1 MQMTKSL
8 GHKPELLRLRALDAT
23 YDDAL
28 EGKLVIAPVDLNE
41 PGKKI
46 LDSGTADGKQFSV
59 VLLFLQL
66 RLTEEQGTWLRGVR
80 SKQSVEHNYYGSDVE
95 GELFPED
102 TEGIEY
108 FAHSFKEPWP
118 EKYLGIFDLVHIR
131 GSLAGSAPEGP
142 APVIKNLTTLLKSG
156 GWVQLM
162 EMNGFS
168 APKNGPAMTDFA
180 KMASEMFTG
189 IGVGDFAN
197 NNKSMLE
204 EAGLKN
210 VQEKRVI
217 VKLGKKAKPEFQ
229 EMSIH
234 GVTGPLVPL
243 TSVARTVPSS
253 FTDEQ
258 LDALPT
264 RVKKELE
271 AEGGQVE
278 MVIAF
283 GQKA

>member
-1 MQMTKSL
+1 MDNFMEMTKNL

-28 EGKLVIAPVDLNE
+28 EGKLVVAPIDMNE

-46 LDSGTADGKQFSV
+46 LDSGTADG
-59 VLLFLQL
+59 
-66 RLTEEQGTWLRGVR
+66 TWLRSVR
-80 SKQSVEHNYYGSDVE
+80 SKQSAQHDYYGSDVE

-102 TEGIEY
+102 TDGITY
-108 FAHSFKEPWP
+108 FAHSFKDPWP
-118 EKYLGIFDLVHIR
+118 QQYLGIFDFVHIR

-142 APVIKNLTTLLKSG
+142 APVIKNLTTLLKPG

-168 APKNGPAMTDFA
+168 PPPNGPAMTDFA

-217 VKLGKKAKPEFQ
+217 VNLGKKAKPEFQ
-229 EMSIH
+229 EKSLH
-234 GVTGPLVPL
+234 GVTGPIVPL
-243 TSVARTVPSS
+243 TSVAKTVPSS
-253 FTDEQ
+253 FTSEQ
-258 LDALPT
+258 LDALPA
-264 RVKKELE
+264 RVKEELE
-271 AEGGQVE
+271 SEGGQVE
-278 MVIAF
+278 MIIAF
-283 GQKA
+283 GQKT

>member
-1 MQMTKSL
+1 MDNFMQMTKSL

-46 LDSGTADGKQFSV
+46 LDSGTADG
-59 VLLFLQL
+59 
-66 RLTEEQGTWLRGVR
+66 TWLRGVR
-80 SKQSVEHNYYGSDVE
+80 SKQAVEHDYYGSDVE

-108 FAHSFKEPWP
+108 FAHSFKDPWP

-142 APVIKNLTTLLKSG
+142 ATVIKNLTTLLKSG

-217 VKLGKKAKPEFQ
+217 VKLGKQAKPEFQ

>member
-1 MQMTKSL
+1 MDNFMQMTKEL
-8 GHKPELLRLRALDAT
+8 GHKPELLRLIALDAT

-28 EGKLVIAPVDLNE
+28 EGKLVVAPIDMNE

-46 LDSGTADGKQFSV
+46 LDSGTADG
-59 VLLFLQL
+59 
-66 RLTEEQGTWLRGVR
+66 TWLRGVR
-80 SKQSVEHNYYGSDVE
+80 SKQSAQHEYFGSDVE
-95 GELFPED
+95 GELFPENTD
-102 TEGIEY
+102 GITY

-118 EKYLGIFDLVHIR
+118 QQYLGTFDLVHIR
-131 GSLAGSAPEGP
+131 GSMAGSAPEGP

-156 GWVQLM
+156 GWIQLM

-180 KMASEMFTG
+180 TMASEMFTG

-197 NNKSMLE
+197 NNKSLME
-204 EAGLKN
+204 EAGLVN

-217 VKLGKKAKPEFQ
+217 VNLGKKAKPEFQ
-229 EMSIH
+229 EISIH
-234 GVTGPLVPL
+234 GVTGPIVPL

-253 FTDEQ
+253 FTSEQ
-258 LDALPT
+258 FDTLPA
-264 RVKKELE
+264 RVKEELQTQ
-271 AEGGQVE
+271 GGQVE

>member
-1 MQMTKSL
+1 MDNFMQMTKNL
-8 GHKPELLRLRALDAT
+8 GHKPELLRLIALDAT

-28 EGKLVIAPVDLNE
+28 EGKLVVAPIDMNE

-46 LDSGTADGKQFSV
+46 LDSGTADG
-59 VLLFLQL
+59 
-66 RLTEEQGTWLRGVR
+66 TWLRGVR
-80 SKQSVEHNYYGSDVE
+80 SKQSAQHDYYGSDVE
-95 GELFPED
+95 GELFPENMD
-102 TEGIEY
+102 GITY
-108 FAHSFKEPWP
+108 FAHSFKDPWP
-118 EKYLGIFDLVHIR
+118 QQYLALFDLVHIR

-142 APVIKNLTTLLKSG
+142 LPVIKNLTTLLKPG

-168 APKNGPAMTDFA
+168 PPKNGPAMTDFA

-204 EAGLKN
+204 EVGLKN

-217 VKLGKKAKPEFQ
+217 VDLGKKAKPEFQ
-229 EMSIH
+229 ELSIH
-234 GVTGPLVPL
+234 GITGPIVPL

-253 FTDEQ
+253 FTNEQ
-258 LDALPT
+258 LDELPA
-264 RVKKELE
+264 RVKAELE
-271 AEGGQVE
+271 SEGGQVE
-278 MVIAF
+278 MIIAF

>member
-1 MQMTKSL
+1 
-8 GHKPELLRLRALDAT
+8 
-23 YDDAL
+23 
-28 EGKLVIAPVDLNE
+28 
-41 PGKKI
+41 
-46 LDSGTADGKQFSV
+46 
-59 VLLFLQL
+59 
-66 RLTEEQGTWLRGVR
+66 
-80 SKQSVEHNYYGSDVE
+80 VE

-102 TEGIEY
+102 TDGITY
-108 FAHSFKEPWP
+108 FAHSFKDPWP
-118 EKYLGIFDLVHIR
+118 QQYLGTFDLVHIR
-131 GSLAGSAPEGP
+131 GSMAGSAPEGP

-197 NNKSMLE
+197 NNKSLLE
-204 EAGLKN
+204 EAGLVN

-217 VKLGKKAKPEFQ
+217 VNLGKKAKPEFQ
-229 EMSIH
+229 EISIH
-234 GVTGPLVPL
+234 GVTGPIVPL
-243 TSVARTVPSS
+243 TSVARTVPTS
-253 FTDEQ
+253 FTSEQ
-258 LDALPT
+258 FDTLPS
-264 RVKKELE
+264 RVKEELQT
-271 AEGGQVE
+271 EGGQVE